1 MIYFGYIQLPGRLG
15 ILQNLITNFNFLLI
29 FSDQS
34 FLDRISVLNQ
44 MTNQFYDFDLR
55 GTQLTDKSI
64 SFFIFLQM
72 GFIGL
77 IFLFLIILVLVGRLF
92 LGDFILPIAFLAI
105 AYSDSFLYP
114 SIIFFIF
121 YFILDTLKKYRVL
134 LEGQVLNMPLFSVI
148 TPINSIPD
156 SFEDC
161 CLSLMNQTL
170 KDFEWIIVINGR
182 ELKKNQLENFVCNYS
197 ISDIKI
203 IETNDSS
210 GPSKARNLGINNS
223 IGNYLVFLD
232 SDDYLFS
239 NFYAIFRE

>member
-92 LGDFILPIAFLAI
+92 
-105 AYSDSFLYP
+105 
-114 SIIFFIF
+114 
-121 YFILDTLKKYRVL
+121 
-134 LEGQVLNMPLFSVI
+134 
-148 TPINSIPD
+148 
-156 SFEDC
+156 
-161 CLSLMNQTL
+161 
-170 KDFEWIIVINGR
+170 
-182 ELKKNQLENFVCNYS
+182 
-197 ISDIKI
+197 
-203 IETNDSS
+203 
-210 GPSKARNLGINNS
+210 
-223 IGNYLVFLD
+223 
-232 SDDYLFS
+232 
-239 NFYAIFRE
+239 